1 MDHSVLVHQLIRAGL
16 SKNTIGWF
24 ENYLTDR
31 TQSVQVEGLSSSSLN
46 ITKGVPQ
53 GSVLGPLLF
62 ILYINNINWNIS
74 NAKFHFYADDTVMYT
89 SASSPVQ
96 ALAQLQFAF
105 NAMQQGF
112 YDLKLVLNADK
123 TKVMLFSNSKSKL
136 SSLPSVITAQGSQI
150 ELVSSYKYLGVV
162 IDDSLSFSAH
172 IQQLVKKLKLKLGFF
187 FRIKSCLSFES
198 RKRLVSA
205 TFMSVLDYGD
215 VLYMHA
221 SSNSLHSLDTVYHG
235 ALRFITGFKSLT
247 HHCLLYARVG
257 WSSLSARRL
266 NHWRILIYKCILGLL
281 PSYLLTYISQK
292 STASYN
298 LRSQDLFLLSVPKVR
313 TELGKKAFRFAA
325 PHAWNELQKDLK
337 LKDLV
342 SLDTFK
348 SMLSNLEANTSGC
361 RCFD

>member
-89 SASSPVQ
+89 SAPSPVQ

-136 SSLPSVITAQGSQI
+136 LSLPSVITAQGS
-150 ELVSSYKYLGVV
+150 
-162 IDDSLSFSAH
+162 
-172 IQQLVKKLKLKLGFF
+172 
-187 FRIKSCLSFES
+187 
-198 RKRLVSA
+198 
-205 TFMSVLDYGD
+205 
-215 VLYMHA
+215 
-221 SSNSLHSLDTVYHG
+221 
-235 ALRFITGFKSLT
+235 
-247 HHCLLYARVG
+247 
-257 WSSLSARRL
+257 
-266 NHWRILIYKCILGLL
+266 
-281 PSYLLTYISQK
+281 
-292 STASYN
+292 
-298 LRSQDLFLLSVPKVR
+298 
-313 TELGKKAFRFAA
+313 
-325 PHAWNELQKDLK
+325 
-337 LKDLV
+337 
-342 SLDTFK
+342 
-348 SMLSNLEANTSGC
+348 
-361 RCFD
+361 